1 VFRLPSAERRGWR
14 STVASVLLHA
24 IIIALV
30 FMPSDMMWI
39 DPVME
44 GAGGA
49 GPAGGGGGG
58 RRGTGGDRNAQER
71 IRFYAAPQA
80 IPVPQVVPPIIEKK
94 PEVVP
99 PPVVQPPPVEAPK
112 VDTSVKVA
120 DATEVKS
127 PVTGTGGGTG
137 NDTTGGTGPGTGGG
151 KGSGVGTGTGSD
163 VGPGTGGGFGTVYP
177 PTITTMV
184 ILPTPVPS
192 RARPYKM
199 VACFEVDSLSRARLL
214 HFTESK
220 DASYTRK
227 VRESLLGYKFRA
239 AVRAS
244 DGQPVRDTTCINAS
258 AG

>member
-1 VFRLPSAERRGWR
+1 M
-14 STVASVLLHA
+14 LLHA
-24 IIIALV
+24 LIIALV
-30 FMPSDMMWI
+30 FMPTDMMWI
-39 DPVME
+39 DPEME

-58 RRGTGGDRNAQER
+58 RKGTGGDRNAQER
-71 IRFYAAPQA
+71 LQFYAAPQA

-112 VDTSVKVA
+112 VDTSTKVA

-151 KGSGVGTGTGSD
+151 MGSGNGTGKGSAD
-163 VGPGTGGGFGTVYP
+163 GPGTGGGSGTVYP
-177 PTITTMV
+177 PHLTTMV
-184 ILPTPVPS
+184 ILPLPVPS
-192 RARPYKM
+192 RVRPYEM
-199 VACFEVDSLSRARLL
+199 RACFEVDSLSRVKLL
-214 HFTESK
+214 YWTKSK
-220 DASYTRK
+220 DANYNKR
-227 VRESLLGYKFRA
+227 VEESLLGYKFRA

-244 DGQPVRDTTCINAS
+244 DGQPVRDTACVTAK
-258 AG
+258 G